1 MSRAANPHG
10 LSGPGKTI
18 LIVDD
23 DDRLVYLVRLWIE
36 RAGYRALAAYEGKE
50 ALRLFHEARP
60 ELVLLDIALP
70 GQSGWEVC
78 QRIRDLSDVPIL
90 MVTVRGEEA
99 DRVKGLGLGAD
110 DYITKP
116 FSFRELVARVDA
128 ALRRATLPRAAG
140 APHRYAAG
148 QLVIDFDMRQVFR
161 DGVPLSLTPKEYR
174 LLAYLAENA
183 GRLLSHGEILLH
195 VWGPEFTSDVDYVR
209 MYVHALRQKIEPD
222 PGHPHFLLT
231 EHGAGYRLRQA
242 TVDSS

>member
-1 MSRAANPHG
+1 MGRAANPHG
-10 LSGPGKTI
+10 LSRRGKTI

-23 DDRLVYLVRLWIE
+23 EDRLVSLVRLWIE
-36 RAGYRALAAYEGKE
+36 RAGYRVLAAYDGKE

-60 ELVLLDIALP
+60 DLVLLDITLP

-78 QRIRDLSDVPIL
+78 QRIRDLSHVPIL
-90 MVTVRGEEA
+90 MLTARGEEA
-99 DRVKGLGLGAD
+99 DKVRGLGLGAD

-116 FSFRELVARVDA
+116 FNFPELVARVEA
-128 ALRRATLPRAAG
+128 ALRRAALPPVGG
-140 APHRYAAG
+140 APRRYAAG
-148 QLVIDFDMRQVFR
+148 PLVIDLDTRQVFR
-161 DGVPLSLTPKEYR
+161 DGVPVSLTPKEYR

-209 MYVHALRQKIEPD
+209 MYVHALRQKLEPD

-242 TVDSS
+242 TVNSL